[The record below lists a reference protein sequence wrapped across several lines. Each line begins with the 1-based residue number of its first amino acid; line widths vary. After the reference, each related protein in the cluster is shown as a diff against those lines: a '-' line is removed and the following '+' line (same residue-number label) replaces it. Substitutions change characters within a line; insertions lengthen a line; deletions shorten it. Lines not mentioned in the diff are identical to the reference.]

1 MDISLVADV
10 AWLVS
15 IPTVALLIKFYL
27 PGYIKEKG
35 KNLATK
41 EDIAGITDQIEQ
53 VKVEYSKQLELYKS
67 ELWRTQQNY
76 LLLQEEAKLKVEV
89 FRKAVVDV
97 AKLTNL
103 IGIHQLHASNCEM
116 ARAAAE
122 MAHAKGNEEVKKASW
137 DMYLDYHAKAA
148 TTYTNFRDVIVELG
162 STYALFSIY
171 FDSVLTGSLHKVIEM
186 GHEAIAL
193 KMPPAEFRSRM
204 EEEYNKLLDLQLAR
218 ENVGQY
224 YDSLCDTKPITIE
237 SNRLFLLMKNH
248 INLEGV
254 RKG

>member
-1 MDISLVADV
+1 MDISFVAD
-10 AWLVS
+10 LVFLLS
-15 IPTVALLIKFYL
+15 IPMVLLLLKFYL

-41 EDIAGITDQIEQ
+41 EDIADITDQIEQ
-53 VKVEYSKQLELYKS
+53 VKTEYSKQLELYKS
-67 ELWRTQQNY
+67 DIWKSQQNY
-76 LLLQEEAKLKVEV
+76 LLRQEEAKLKVEV
-89 FRKAVVDV
+89 FRNAVVDV

-116 ARAAAE
+116 AHAAAE

-148 TTYTNFRDVIVELG
+148 TTYSNFRDVIVELG

-171 FDSVLTGSLHKVIEM
+171 FDSVLTDSLHKVIEM
-186 GHEAIAL
+186 GHEAIEL
-193 KMPPAEFRSRM
+193 KMTPAEFRLRM

-218 ENVGQY
+218 DNVGQY
-224 YDSLCDTKPITIE
+224 YDSLWDTTPITIE
-237 SNRLFLLMKNH
+237 SNQLFQLMRNH
-248 INLEGV
+248 IDLEGV
-254 RKG
+254 RKV

>member
-1 MDISLVADV
+1 MDTSLIIDV
-10 AWLVS
+10 VLLVS
-15 IPTVALLIKFYL
+15 IFIVGLLVKTYL
-27 PGYIKEKG
+27 PGYIGEKA

-41 EDIAGITDQIEQ
+41 EDIADITNQIEQ
-53 VKVEYSKQLELYKS
+53 VKADYSKQLELYKS
-67 ELWRTQQNY
+67 DIWKSQQNY

-89 FRKAVVDV
+89 FKKAVVDV
-97 AKLTNL
+97 AKLTSL
-103 IGIHQLHASNCEM
+103 IGMHQLHASNCEM

-122 MAHAKGNEEVKKASW
+122 MAHAKENEEVKKASW

-171 FDSVLTGSLHKVIEM
+171 FDSVLTDSLHKVIEM

-193 KMPPAEFRSRM
+193 KMPPAEFQTRM

-218 ENVGQY
+218 DSVGQY

-248 INLEGV
+248 INLE
-254 RKG
+254 RH